1 MLITCVMRIRAKTL
15 TPSPWTTAMDYAKG
29 LPRSALKN
37 PLSNQ
42 STIESNAMS
51 ILISCKCLLYF
62 FQSMR

>member
-15 TPSPWTTAMDYAKG
+15 TPSPWTTAMDYVKG

-42 STIESNAMS
+42 STIERNAVYTYIMQVPS
-51 ILISCKCLLYF
+51 LF

>member
-37 PLSNQ
+37 PL
-42 STIESNAMS
+42 
-51 ILISCKCLLYF
+51 
-62 FQSMR
+62 